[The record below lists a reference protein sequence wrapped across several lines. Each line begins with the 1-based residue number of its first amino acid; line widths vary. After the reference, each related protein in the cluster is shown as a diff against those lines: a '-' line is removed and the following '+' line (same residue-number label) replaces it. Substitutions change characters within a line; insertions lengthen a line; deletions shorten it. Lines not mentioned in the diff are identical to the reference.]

1 MTYYVTGYY
10 QGKAILKKDGQLFFV
25 ECEEAKA
32 PTGTL
37 LEGESARS
45 IAELSKQE
53 QLEIHQI
60 YAR

>member
-10 QGKAILKKDGQLFFV
+10 QGKAILKKDGQLFYV
-25 ECEEAKA
+25 ECEEATA

-37 LEGESARS
+37 LEGESVRS
-45 IAELSKQE
+45 ELSKQE

>member
-10 QGKAILKKDGQLFFV
+10 QGKAILKKDGQLFYV
-25 ECEEAKA
+25 ECEEATA

-37 LEGESARS
+37 LEGESVKS

-53 QLEIHQI
+53 QLEIYQI
-60 YAR
+60 YAK